1 MKKLTFLLIA
11 MVLFLMTGCSNTNR
25 VEQGTEDPVTPS
37 KEATADSENIFQV
50 KEYTL
55 QLPEQWPG
63 NYAVDIYEEEGVTSW
78 VAFYA
83 AGCHKET
90 EAGWLFSIGRY
101 EDMDYMDLPAY
112 QFLAEQEGVSYIA
125 VYPTDVQTEDASE
138 IAKEQYYELL
148 QGVEEV
154 VDSFRFIEP

>member
-1 MKKLTFLLIA
+1 MKKVTFILIA
-11 MVLFLMTGCSNTNR
+11 VVLFIMTGCSITNR
-25 VEQGTEDPVTPS
+25 EEQKTEDPASPS
-37 KEATADSENIFQV
+37 REVMSDSENIFCV

-55 QLPEQWPG
+55 QLPDQWLG

-138 IAKEQYYELL
+138 TAKEQYYELL

-154 VDSFRFIEP
+154 IDSFRFIEP